1 MSGIYQHFRPEEKE
15 FIDQVIDW
23 RINVEDT
30 YAPKLTDFLDPRQ
43 QFILSSILGENE
55 DVRHQLFGGQ
65 DSSERKRALIFPEYY
80 QPTDDDFQI
89 GLYEIDYPQKFIS
102 LNHPMVL
109 GSIMAL
115 GLKRDKFGDI
125 IVNNDRIQFYSA
137 AEIEDYVAQELNQIG
152 KAKVSI
158 QKKNFNQAI
167 GSDELW
173 RESETTASSLR
184 LDVTLAAA
192 FNISRQKA
200 QSIIQQGLA
209 RVNWEKVEQAS
220 FECREGD
227 IMSARGFGRCKLM
240 EINGK
245 TRKDKFRIKIGLLK

>member
-43 QFILSSILGENE
+43 QFHPELHFGENE

-65 DSSERKRALIFPEYY
+65 DDSERKRALIFPEYY

-125 IVNNDRIQFYSA
+125 IVNN
-137 AEIEDYVAQELNQIG
+137 
-152 KAKVSI
+152 
-158 QKKNFNQAI
+158 
-167 GSDELW
+167 
-173 RESETTASSLR
+173 ESNPVLFSSR
-184 LDVTLAAA
+184 D
-192 FNISRQKA
+192 
-200 QSIIQQGLA
+200 
-209 RVNWEKVEQAS
+209 
-220 FECREGD
+220 
-227 IMSARGFGRCKLM
+227 
-240 EINGK
+240 
-245 TRKDKFRIKIGLLK
+245 

>member
-1 MSGIYQHFRPEEKE
+1 M
-15 FIDQVIDW
+15 
-23 RINVEDT
+23 
-30 YAPKLTDFLDPRQ
+30 
-43 QFILSSILGENE
+43 
-55 DVRHQLFGGQ
+55 
-65 DSSERKRALIFPEYY
+65 
-80 QPTDDDFQI
+80 
-89 GLYEIDYPQKFIS
+89 
-102 LNHPMVL
+102 
-109 GSIMAL
+109 
-115 GLKRDKFGDI
+115 
-125 IVNNDRIQFYSA
+125 
-137 AEIEDYVAQELNQIG
+137 
-152 KAKVSI
+152 
-158 QKKNFNQAI
+158 QAI

-245 TRKDKFRIKIGLLK
+245 TKKDKCRIKIGLLK